1 MRILFSWCFYLVDLL
16 FMYSHYTRYSF
27 HDKNTVIGLFLRSI
41 KLYLKGC
48 KVWLILDFYVVVF
61 FSQKSKRLTNMVS
74 TFLSNDDAKTSMKT
88 QIVSLG
94 LNNPFALPVL
104 NNYTDNTTVMGGN
117 WHLYVQVRFG
127 HGFWKLLLLNVKSYG
142 HLVKVICITFSYTI
156 ILACIQIL

>member
-1 MRILFSWCFYLVDLL
+1 MRISFSWCFYLVDFL
-16 FMYSHYTRYSF
+16 FMYSHWTRYSF

-48 KVWLILDFYVVVF
+48 KVWLILDFNVVVF

-104 NNYTDNTTVMGGN
+104 NNSTDNTTVMGGK
-117 WHLYVQVRFG
+117 WHLCSIRFG
-127 HGFWKLLLLNVKSYG
+127 HGFWKLTSPELKELWPLSKTHAN
-142 HLVKVICITFSYTI
+142 HFPT
-156 ILACIQIL
+156 